1 MKLKNIIF
9 DTDIGGDC
17 DDVTA
22 LDVLIAAHKKGDC
35 RLMAVTYSSLNRDA
49 GKCIY
54 AVLKEHGME
63 NTPIGM
69 REITDDGGLDNYY
82 ASLVADAF
90 RCADAP
96 EYENT
101 QRAYKLMRKLLAQS
115 DKCVIAATGFLS
127 NLAALLASAPDEYSP
142 LSGYEL
148 VKSKV
153 EYFAVMC
160 GDFRHTDIYTAKTK
174 KCVPEYNIM
183 KDVESAK
190 YFFKNAPVPVYC
202 LPFETGVDMI
212 SGAPI
217 VSHPSTPEAL
227 AFKRYG
233 EIIKR
238 ADFSGRDSWD
248 PATVM
253 FAVYGKTDLFA
264 LSSPC
269 TVTVSD
275 SAETDIT
282 SGGNVRI
289 ILCNKDKPYIAGEI
303 DKVISPL
310 FD

>member
-1 MKLKNIIF
+1 MKNIIF

-35 RLMAVTYSSLNRDA
+35 RLMAVTYSSLNKDA

-54 AVLKEHGME
+54 AILKEHGME
-63 NTPIGM
+63 NTPIGR
-69 REITDDGGLDNYY
+69 REIADGDGLDNYY
-82 ASLVADAF
+82 ASLVAKAF
-90 RCADAP
+90 PCAGAP
-96 EYENT
+96 EYEDT

-115 DKCVIAATGFLS
+115 DRCVIAATGFLS
-127 NLAALLASAPDEYSP
+127 NLAALLASGPDEYSP
-142 LSGYEL
+142 YSGYEL

-160 GDFRHTDIYTAKTK
+160 GDFRHTDIYGVKTAKAA
-174 KCVPEYNIM
+174 PEYNIM
-183 KDVESAK
+183 KDVKSAK
-190 YFFKNAPVPVYC
+190 YFFENAPVPVYC

-217 VSHPSTPEAL
+217 VASQTTPEAL

-238 ADFSGRDSWD
+238 ADFNGRDSWD

-253 FAVYGKTDLFA
+253 FALYGKTDLFA

-282 SGGNVRI
+282 REGNVRI
-289 ILCNKDKPYIAGEI
+289 VLCNKDKAYIAGEI
-303 DKVISPL
+303 DRAISPL
-310 FD
+310 F